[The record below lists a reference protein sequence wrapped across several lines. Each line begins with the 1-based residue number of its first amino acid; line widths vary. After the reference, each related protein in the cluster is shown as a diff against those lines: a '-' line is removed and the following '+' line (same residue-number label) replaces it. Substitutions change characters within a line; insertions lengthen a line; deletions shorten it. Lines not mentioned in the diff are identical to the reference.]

1 MAAGPVDVV
10 RVLGVDP
17 GLTRCGIAVVDV
29 DARRR
34 ASLVH
39 VEVVGTPADTPLD
52 ARLLRIDEAV
62 TAVLGRFAPA
72 RAAVERM
79 FANNNTPTVLGTAQ
93 AAGVAIAAAAR
104 AGVPVGLHTPSEVK
118 AAVTGDGDAGK
129 EQVTAMVT
137 RILRLDAPPRPAD
150 AADAL
155 ALAIAHAWRGT
166 ALGVAAGHT
175 GLDTASLTSRTGASR
190 GAGGTR
196 VRRAPTTALTPAQQ
210 AWLAAERSA
219 SARPGRR
226 A

>member
-1 MAAGPVDVV
+1 MTRPADVV

-34 ASLVH
+34 AALVH
-39 VEVVGTPADTPLD
+39 VEVVGTPPETTLD
-52 ARLLRIDEAV
+52 QRLLRIDRAV
-62 TAVLGRFAPA
+62 TAVLERFGPD

-79 FANNNTPTVLGTAQ
+79 FANTNTPTVLGTAQ

-104 AGVPVGLHTPSEVK
+104 AAVPVGLHTPSEVK
-118 AAVTGDGDAGK
+118 AAVTGNGDADK
-129 EQVTAMVT
+129 EQVTTMVT

-166 ALGVAAGHT
+166 ALGRAAGQT
-175 GLDTASLTSRTGASR
+175 GLDTTALASRAGASR
-190 GAGGTR
+190 GAAGSR
-196 VRRAPTTALTPAQQ
+196 VRATPRGELTPAQR
-210 AWLAAERSA
+210 AWLAAEKSA
-219 SARPGRR
+219 PARARR
-226 A
+226 RG